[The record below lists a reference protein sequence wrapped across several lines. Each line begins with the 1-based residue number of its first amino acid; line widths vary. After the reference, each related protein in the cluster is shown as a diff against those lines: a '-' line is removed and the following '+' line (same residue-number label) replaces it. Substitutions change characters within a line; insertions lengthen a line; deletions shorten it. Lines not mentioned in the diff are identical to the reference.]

1 MLTDDLELLDARTVV
16 GHGTT
21 FGTVLVNPAQPKA
34 SGRWYYEVV
43 IGGSSCK
50 TAMLLKSIPSLAD
63 DLSQRSISS
72 LADDLSQSSVAG
84 ADGQVGWA
92 SGGFSVESGSG
103 SSSKNRH
110 LFSKKTFLKKLKM
123 FGR

>member
-50 TAMLLKSIPSLAD
+50 TAMLLKSISSLAD
-63 DLSQRSISS
+63 DLSQRSI
-72 LADDLSQSSVAG
+72 
-84 ADGQVGWA
+84 
-92 SGGFSVESGSG
+92 
-103 SSSKNRH
+103 
-110 LFSKKTFLKKLKM
+110 
-123 FGR
+123 

>member
-1 MLTDDLELLDARTVV
+1 MSIDKKDLERRMEGALASLQSDLAGLRTGRASPNLLDSVMVPAYGSSMPLNQGGSVSVLDARTVV

-50 TAMLLKSIPSLAD
+50 TARLLID
-63 DLSQRSISS
+63 F
-72 LADDLSQSSVAG
+72 VAC
-84 ADGQVGWA
+84 
-92 SGGFSVESGSG
+92 
-103 SSSKNRH
+103 
-110 LFSKKTFLKKLKM
+110 
-123 FGR
+123 